1 MRRIE
6 NVFLVELKPD
16 EFLSDI
22 RAGVYYK
29 TPFPTAAAQ
38 FDFETA
44 TELSRRLRLS
54 GFPEAV
60 VVNSCGQLPTPREL
74 AKAREE
80 AAKFVVIVDGK
91 FFFTG
96 QQVGK
101 HERLT
106 ADIKDALQLSRK
118 VAEGIREK
126 LRGTGLRNVQWKKL
140 NRKKYATEEV
150 ERFGEMCPRN
160 ASCRRPCKPLPRPT
174 QNRNW
179 SKWQSARKS
188 HERRNTFSRGL
199 Q

>member
-126 LRGTGLRNVQWKKL
+126 LRGTGLRNVSMKEIEL
-140 NRKKYATEEV
+140 EEDTNEEV
-150 ERFGEMCPRN
+150 ERLWGDVPPQSIVSAPVQTFAAANAKSKLVEM
-160 ASCRRPCKPLPRPT
+160 AIGAEV
-174 QNRNW
+174 
-179 SKWQSARKS
+179 ARA
-188 HERRNTFSRGL
+188 
-199 Q
+199 